1 MMACLI
7 KPTSGTVIINA
18 WDIARNPVKA
28 KQITGFIPD
37 RPYLYG
43 KLTGREFLRFI
54 GGLYCLPAE
63 DIEQRTAQLL
73 DLFNLSG
80 WGDELIEG
88 FSHGMKQRLVM
99 AAALIQRPNVII
111 VDEPMVGLDPAGAK
125 LVKRI
130 FKGLCAR
137 GATIFMSTHTLEIVE
152 EMCDRIGIIQEG
164 RLIAVGTLKEL
175 REMSGTVG
183 KKLETIFF
191 KLTGEEEMEEII
203 EALRM

>member
-1 MMACLI
+1 
-7 KPTSGTVIINA
+7 
-18 WDIARNPVKA
+18 
-28 KQITGFIPD
+28 
-37 RPYLYG
+37 
-43 KLTGREFLRFI
+43 
-54 GGLYCLPAE
+54 
-63 DIEQRTAQLL
+63 
-73 DLFNLSG
+73 
-80 WGDELIEG
+80 
-88 FSHGMKQRLVM
+88 
-99 AAALIQRPNVII
+99 
-111 VDEPMVGLDPAGAK
+111 MVGLDPAGAK

-203 EALRM
+203 EAIRM